1 MEAREYAMHGGY
13 KTMNTAVGAILIAVA
28 IEAVKRVFAMLGK
41 PLPANVQFLISL
53 LSPIVPILAGGS
65 YTSLTEA
72 VRVFGEFFAAVQGV
86 YNAAKA
92 IGRLYR
98 QFRSQ

>member
-1 MEAREYAMHGGY
+1 
-13 KTMNTAVGAILIAVA
+13 MNTVVGAILIAVV
-28 IEAVKRVFAMLGK
+28 IEVIKRVFTMLGK

-65 YTSLTEA
+65 YTSVAEA
-72 VRVFGEFFAAVQGV
+72 VRTFGEFFAAVQAV

-98 QFRSQ
+98 QFRSR

>member
-1 MEAREYAMHGGY
+1 
-13 KTMNTAVGAILIAVA
+13 MNTVVGAILIAVA
-28 IEAVKRVFAMLGK
+28 IEIVKRVFTILGR

-53 LSPIVPILAGGS
+53 LSPLIPILAGGE
-65 YTSLTEA
+65 YTSVTEA
-72 VRVFGEFFAAVQGV
+72 VRTFGEFFAAVQAV

-98 QFRSQ
+98 QFRSR